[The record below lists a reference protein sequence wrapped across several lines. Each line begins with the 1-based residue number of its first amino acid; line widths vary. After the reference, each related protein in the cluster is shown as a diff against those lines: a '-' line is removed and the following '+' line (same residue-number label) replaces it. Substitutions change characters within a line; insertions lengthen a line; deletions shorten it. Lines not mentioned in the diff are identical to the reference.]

1 MKKQV
6 KRLMA
11 LLLALMMLAAIGGC
25 GKETGVS
32 APNADSDVSGGE
44 TGGSANVSK
53 EFLESLKGTQ
63 IKIAYPDKM
72 RNPGQNPQ
80 DDEWAM
86 LVNKVAKEYGVT
98 VKEEYYTNKS
108 NGAAFIADSLSGNN
122 LGNIEI
128 VYCDVVFRGVQKNAW
143 ANLDEAAKEAG
154 IDFTAKHYYQPSM
167 KATHVNGAHYGL
179 SYKTQFIQTD
189 AVYYN
194 VNMVTVDNKLEDPL
208 DLYNR
213 GEWTFDKFE
222 EYCKKL
228 TKKDANGDI
237 SVYGCQMEANASMS
251 VFVRANGGSLGRINS
266 DGKWQQTLSDKKTLN
281 GFNFVQKLFSQDQC
295 IYVPSG
301 SWGTSHKNLYAGS
314 CAMQIGAVSSAAD
327 AYLQQKDAGG
337 MGFVPLPQGP
347 DGSQEDLRK
356 SSGGFYYVIPAAYQK
371 DAAKYLFI
379 INEISRRWYEQY
391 PDTFKKQFTAIFK
404 QDKYLD
410 AFYGFITGDTLTGI
424 DEGALTL
431 VSDSSGYSQTLLTLE
446 VAKGVSVATAVDRFA
461 TAMQNEQNDQ
471 AGDTRYTGFS
481 Q

>member
-1 MKKQV
+1 MKNWLK
-6 KRLMA
+6 KSA
-11 LLLALMMLAAIGGC
+11 ALMMAALMTAAVVGC
-25 GKETGVS
+25 GKEK
-32 APNADSDVSGGE
+32 
-44 TGGSANVSK
+44 GGSEPDSGTTSSGTTSAANVSK

-98 VKEEYYTNKS
+98 IKEEYYTNKS
-108 NGAAFIADSLSGNN
+108 NGSAFIADSLSGNN

-128 VYCDVVFRGVQKNAW
+128 VYGDVVFRGVQKNAW
-143 ANLDEAAKEAG
+143 ANLDEAVKEAG
-154 IDFTAKHYYQPSM
+154 IDFGAKHYYQPSM
-167 KATHVNGAHYGL
+167 KATHVNGVHYGL

-194 VNMVTVDNKLEDPL
+194 VNMVTVDNKLEDPFE
-208 DLYNR
+208 LYNR

-251 VFVRANGGSLGRINS
+251 IFVQANGGSLGRINA

-281 GFNFVQKLFSQDQC
+281 GFNYIQKLFSQDQC

-301 SWGTSHKNLYAGS
+301 SWGTSHKNLYAGN
-314 CAMQIGAVSSAAD
+314 CAMQIGAVSSASD
-327 AYLQQKDAGG
+327 AYLQQKDEGG
-337 MGFVPLPQGP
+337 MGFAPLPIGP
-347 DGSQEDLRK
+347 DGTKDDLLK
-356 SSGGFYYVIPAAYQK
+356 STSGFYYVIPVAYQK

-379 INEISRRWYEQY
+379 IDEISRRWYEQY
-391 PDTFKKQFTAIFK
+391 PETFKKQFTAIFK
-404 QDKYLD
+404 QDKYMD
-410 AFYGFITGDTLTGI
+410 AFYGFITGDALTGI
-424 DEGALTL
+424 NEGALSL

-446 VAKGVSVATAVDRFA
+446 IAKGVSVATAVDRFA

-481 Q
+481 K

>member
-1 MKKQV
+1 MKKLVQRSV
-6 KRLMA
+6 A
-11 LLLALMMLAAIGGC
+11 GLLALLMLASISGC
-25 GKETGVS
+25 GKTANEST
-32 APNADSDVSGGE
+32 PSGDTSGE
-44 TGGSANVSK
+44 TSAGAANVSK
-53 EFLESLKGTQ
+53 EFLDSLKGTQ

-86 LVNKVAKEYGVT
+86 LVNQVAKEYGVT
-98 VKEEYYTNKS
+98 IKEEYYTNKQ

-128 VYCDVVFRGVQKNAW
+128 VYWNVVFRGVQKNAW

-154 IDFTAKHYYQPSM
+154 INFNANHYYQPSM
-167 KATHVNGAHYGL
+167 KATHLNGAHYGL

-237 SVYGCQMEANASMS
+237 SVYGCQLEANASMS
-251 VFVRANGGSLGRINS
+251 VFVGANGGSLGRITS
-266 DGKWQQTLSDKKTLN
+266 DGKWQNTLSDKKTLN
-281 GFNFVQKLFSQDQC
+281 GFNFIQKLFSQDQC

-301 SWGTSHKNLYAGS
+301 SWGTSHKNLYAGN
-314 CAMQIGAVSSAAD
+314 CAMQIGAVSSASD
-327 AYLQQKDAGG
+327 SYLQQKDAGG
-337 MGFVPLPQGP
+337 MGFVPLPLGP
-347 DGSQEDLRK
+347 DGTKDDLFR
-356 SSGGFYYVIPAAYQK
+356 SSGGFYYVIPAAHQK

-379 INEISRRWYEQY
+379 IDEISRRWYEKY
-391 PDTFKKQFTAIFK
+391 PEIFKKQFTAIFK
-404 QDKYLD
+404 QDKYMD
-410 AFYGFITGDTLTGI
+410 AFYGFITGDSLTGI
-424 DEGALTL
+424 DEGALSL
-431 VSDSSGYSQTLLTLE
+431 VSDSSGYSQTLLTME
-446 VAKGVSVATAVDRFA
+446 IAKGVSVATAVDRFA

-471 AGDTRYTGFS
+471 AGDTRYTGL
-481 Q
+481 QDQ